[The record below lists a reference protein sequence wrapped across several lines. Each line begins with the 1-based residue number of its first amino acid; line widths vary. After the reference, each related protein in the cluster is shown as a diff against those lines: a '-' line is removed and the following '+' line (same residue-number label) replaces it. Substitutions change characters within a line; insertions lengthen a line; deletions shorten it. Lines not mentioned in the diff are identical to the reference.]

1 MRKLFLVP
9 LAVACTLVAAS
20 AYAAEVE
27 TIALFDPEV
36 PETPESIQIDRH
48 GYIYVSLART
58 GEVRKIAPD
67 GTQSTLAF
75 LPLHQDVQPC
85 QNSAGSAGIAGIAL
99 DHQRNVYVGVR
110 SCSAADLGIWKV
122 TPDGQQSLLAN
133 LPGDLFPPGSARP
146 NGIAYHDGWLYVA
159 DSALAL
165 VWRVHSD
172 GQSPAEVWTADP
184 LLQHPP
190 EPPPGIPGPNGLQV
204 FHNKVYVSVSTRAHV
219 VAFRIK
225 ANGSAG
231 PGRVHV
237 ALAFDDFAFDVKGNL
252 YAMTNFAQT
261 VVRVTPDGTSEIL
274 LTRRRA
280 GRAVIGGLRRGE
292 RQKEPVHR
300 ECGIPELP
308 GPDPPP
314 AERHAATHRD
324 PWRAA
329 AVRTTSSA
337 PNKSR

>member
-20 AYAAEVE
+20 ASAAEVE
-27 TIALFDPEV
+27 TIALFDPAAF
-36 PETPESIQIDRH
+36 ETPESIQIDRH
-48 GYIYVSLART
+48 GHIYVSLALT

-67 GTQSTLAF
+67 GTQSTLAL
-75 LPLHQDVQPC
+75 LPLHQEVQPC

-110 SCSAADLGIWKV
+110 SCSAVDLGIWKV

-133 LPGDLFPPGSARP
+133 LPESARP

-184 LLQHPP
+184 LLQHPLS
-190 EPPPGIPGPNGLQV
+190 PPPGIPGPNGLQV
-204 FHNKVYVSVSTRAHV
+204 FHNEVYVSVSTRAHI

-225 ANGSAG
+225 ANGAAG
-231 PGRVHV
+231 PGRVH
-237 ALAFDDFAFDVKGNL
+237 ALLAIDDFAFDVKGNL
-252 YAMTNFAQT
+252 YAMTNFSQT
-261 VVRVTPDGTSEIL
+261 VERVTPDGRIETL
-274 LTRRRA
+274 LTFANGLDGPSSGAFGVGNDKKSLYIANAAFPFAPAPTPTPRRPS
-280 GRAVIGGLRRGE
+280 VLRLH
-292 RQKEPVHR
+292 V
-300 ECGIPELP
+300 GIPGKP
-308 GPDPPP
+308 RP
-314 AERHAATHRD
+314 
-324 PWRAA
+324 
-329 AVRTTSSA
+329 
-337 PNKSR
+337 